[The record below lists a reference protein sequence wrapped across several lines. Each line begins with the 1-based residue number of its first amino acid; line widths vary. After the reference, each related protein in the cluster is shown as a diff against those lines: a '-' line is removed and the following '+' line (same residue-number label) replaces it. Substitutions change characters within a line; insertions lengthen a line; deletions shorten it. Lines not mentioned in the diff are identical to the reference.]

1 MTKRDRKASLIS
13 AYGTRG
19 LLLVSG
25 LTATVIAGM
34 ILLAPTAFYGGYGIE
49 VGANVSLTNEL
60 KAPAGLLLLAGL
72 LILVG
77 AFRSEFI
84 ITSLTTATVVYL
96 AYGLSRILSM
106 TMDGMPNDGIVGAAA
121 IEIAIGGICLLDL
134 MRHQS
139 TTTARRTADRDRW
152 TVTAREDAA

>member
-1 MTKRDRKASLIS
+1 MTKRHKKESLIS
-13 AYGTRG
+13 VYGTRG

-25 LTATVIAGM
+25 LIATVIAGM
-34 ILLAPTAFYGGYGIE
+34 ILLAPTAFYGGYEIE

-77 AFRSEFI
+77 VFRSDFI
-84 ITSLTTATVVYL
+84 ISSLTTATVVYL
-96 AYGLSRILSM
+96 AYGLTRILSM
-106 TMDGMPNDGIVGAAA
+106 AMDGMPNDGIVGAAA

-134 MRHQS
+134 LRHRN
-139 TTTARRTADRDRW
+139 TTTARRAADRDRW
-152 TVTAREDAA
+152 TAIPGEDAA